1 MKLLSSLLW
10 PTDKVL
16 QLFVFFNVTSRKL
29 IMYSQL
35 ALLDLFLQNVHF
47 LIINYCRF
55 RMNNF
60 RAPVK
65 MLLKLPNTFLN
76 LIIYKV
82 QMYCFDHRWSL
93 YCPLPASEKT
103 KYSFSKMQFK
113 LKKKNFKILHL
124 LSEKEPVFISRGIC

>member
-16 QLFVFFNVTSRKL
+16 QLFWVFFNVTSRKL

-35 ALLDLFLQNVHF
+35 ALLYLFLQNVHS

-55 RMNNF
+55 STNNF

-65 MLLKLPNTFLN
+65 MLLKFTNSFLN
-76 LIIYKV
+76 LIILG
-82 QMYCFDHRWSL
+82 M
-93 YCPLPASEKT
+93 EK
-103 KYSFSKMQFK
+103 
-113 LKKKNFKILHL
+113 LHHQ
-124 LSEKEPVFISRGIC
+124 